1 MPPRASR
8 GQAAPEALP
17 QRGLAGP
24 GSAEPDLTEPGR
36 GRLSRAGPCR
46 VRCAVITSP
55 GRVHPG
61 PADPTAHPAE
71 LHAVHGWTVR
81 PAPGQ
86 QTPQPAEQPV
96 PRGVLHPWHPARTRR
111 RQPGERAEHG
121 GTAGSPAG
129 LVACREPGCAGSRA
143 PRAETARLRRESG
156 EFLCSRCRADRS
168 PPRCPE
174 RTPSKAV
181 LSLTHL
187 QPHRGEGSRRPLS
200 AERPQRSPERPAR
213 PCERTGQEK
222 ERGGSSRRSGT
233 AGRFARAHSAAA
245 AEAPPAGSALCS
257 SSGASFFPVLFR
269 KRGTGT
275 GCISCLSLN
284 IKTKHLKTK
293 RFALQI
299 NRELEPSHGE
309 VGLRLS
315 WFGFISVMVLCVGVL
330 IVFCFSLKALYK
342 PNVTPHRI
350 VLGVTGRDNNYPVQ
364 RSYPHMARSN
374 KYLV

>member
-1 MPPRASR
+1 MPCALRGHHLPRL
-8 GQAAPEALP
+8 GAP
-17 QRGLAGP
+17 RTH
-24 GSAEPDLTEPGR
+24 GSDSA
-36 GRLSRAGPCR
+36 
-46 VRCAVITSP
+46 
-55 GRVHPG
+55 
-61 PADPTAHPAE
+61 
-71 LHAVHGWTVR
+71 
-81 PAPGQ
+81 
-86 QTPQPAEQPV
+86 
-96 PRGVLHPWHPARTRR
+96 PRGAARSARLDRTARTRAANTAACGTARASGRLASLASRKDAPAAAGGAGGAWRDRGEPGGSGRMQGAGMR
-111 RQPGERAEHG
+111 RQPR
-121 GTAGSPAG
+121 TP
-129 LVACREPGCAGSRA
+129 
-143 PRAETARLRRESG
+143 SG
-156 EFLCSRCRADRS
+156 DSTLMQGKRGVPLFSLSSNRS

-174 RTPSKAV
+174 RAPSKAV

-187 QPHRGEGSRRPLS
+187 QPHGGEGSRRPLS

-233 AGRFARAHSAAA
+233 AGRFARAHRAAA

-275 GCISCLSLN
+275 GCISCSSLN